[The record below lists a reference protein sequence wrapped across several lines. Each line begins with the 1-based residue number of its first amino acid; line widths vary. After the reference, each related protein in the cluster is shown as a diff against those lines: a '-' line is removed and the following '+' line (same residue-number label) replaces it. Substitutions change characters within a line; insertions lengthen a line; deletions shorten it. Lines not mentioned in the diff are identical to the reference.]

1 MVPPLCGRFVCS
13 VSSNSHGDYAF
24 VCILLCTA
32 LHELCSHRRNWVSL
46 RMLLVMI
53 LRTLGSVGNFG
64 ILIFLFYFIFG
75 IIGLDLFANK
85 LQFDP
90 YICTLMRDFP

>member
-1 MVPPLCGRFVCS
+1 
-13 VSSNSHGDYAF
+13 
-24 VCILLCTA
+24 
-32 LHELCSHRRNWVSL
+32 
-46 RMLLVMI
+46 MLLVMI